1 MQKSILETKEQNTWG
16 QEIELK
22 VHSNYKISKSKDK
35 KACVFVNLLDRSSS
49 LVWMTHSHC
58 VRRNPAKVVGSNPI
72 RSTPTFSK
80 ADPENFH

>member
-22 VHSNYKISKSKDK
+22 VHCNHKISKSKDK
-35 KACVFVNLLDRSSS
+35 KACVFVNLLDLSSS
-49 LVWMTHSHC
+49 LVLMTHSHC

-72 RSTPTFSK
+72 RSTPTFGK